1 MSPPYPW
8 AGELANLLTEPSIE
22 RPLGTGHLTPPT
34 NYLPW
39 LTTLFPETYT
49 QPLASYHHEFW
60 QWVWQRTPEQS
71 ATGVFIWPRGFSKT
85 TNAERAVVKF
95 AAAGFKYIL
104 YVKGTQEA
112 SDDAVQNIEAILGG
126 EQVAAH
132 YPLLADRA
140 VNKYGA
146 SKGWRRNRL
155 RTAAGVVVDA
165 AGLDTKIRGLLIEN
179 QRPDVIV
186 IDDVDDTSDTEETTK
201 KKLKKI
207 KSDIIPAG
215 APNRVILAVQNLI
228 NPHGIFTRLA
238 GVNPD
243 LQADFLLERE
253 VSGPHPAVRGLE
265 YKLQA
270 QPDGRRVYK
279 ITAGVSTWPEGRP
292 IPVLESEMNEI
303 GADTFVEEK
312 QHEVMQAKGSLYE
325 GFDLTSLLIPYP
337 PLDVFEDIQVWVDP
351 AVTDKD
357 SSDSNG
363 IRAGG
368 RVGET
373 GLGGLRTGLIVGL
386 YSWEGRDSVDSMMRR
401 AIEIAVELKASTL
414 GVETN
419 QGGDTWEV
427 VFDATWDKMLTEE
440 LIPPST
446 PKPRFAQVK
455 ATVATGGKRERWQL
469 ARAARQRGDF
479 MEAVGTHGTLFKA
492 LRRLPETKPYDL
504 ADVDEWMRQALV
516 TTPLPPAPPR
526 ARGFSGYSP

>member
-1 MSPPYPW
+1 MRMKGQRSPAP
-8 AGELANLLTEPSIE
+8 PSIE
-22 RPLGTGHLTPPT
+22 RPLGEGQLTPPSD
-34 NYLPW
+34 YLSW
-39 LTTLFPETYT
+39 LTTLYPETYT
-49 QPLASYHHEFW
+49 KPLAAYHHEFW
-60 QWVWQRTPEQS
+60 KWIWARTPEQS

-95 AAAGFKYIL
+95 AAAGFRYIL

-155 RTAAGVVVDA
+155 RTAAGVIVDA
-165 AGLDTKIRGLLIEN
+165 AGLDTKIRGLLIEG

-186 IDDVDDTSDTEETTK
+186 IDDVDDTADTEEATK
-201 KKLKKI
+201 KKLRKI

-265 YKLQA
+265 YALQA

-292 IPVLESEMNEI
+292 IPLLESEMNEI

-325 GFDLTSLLIPYP
+325 GFDLPSLLLPYP
-337 PLDVFEDIQVWVDP
+337 DLAVFEDIHVWVDP

-373 GLGGLRTGLIVGL
+373 GLGGLRTGLVIGL

-401 AIEIAVELKASTL
+401 AIQKAVELKASTL
-414 GVETN
+414 GIETN

-427 VFDATWDKMLTEE
+427 VYDATWDKLTGEGAF
-440 LIPPST
+440 PPST
-446 PKPRFAQVK
+446 PKPRFVQAK
-455 ATVATGGKRERWQL
+455 ATTATGGKRERWQI
-469 ARAARQRGDF
+469 ARAARQRGEYL
-479 MEAVGTHGTLFKA
+479 EAIGTHGGLFKA
-492 LRRLPETKPYDL
+492 LGRLPEKKPYDL
-504 ADVDEWMRQALV
+504 ADVDYWLWDALNA
-516 TTPLPPAPPR
+516 TDQLPP
-526 ARGFSGYSP
+526 SGIAGYEQDNSFGGDDW